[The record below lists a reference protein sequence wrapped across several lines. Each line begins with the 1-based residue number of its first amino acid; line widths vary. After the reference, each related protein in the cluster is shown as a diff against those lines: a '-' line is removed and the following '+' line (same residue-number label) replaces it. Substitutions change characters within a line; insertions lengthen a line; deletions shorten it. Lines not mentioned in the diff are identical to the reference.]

1 MLGEKVANESEMSTI
16 SQIIE
21 LGRVR
26 VSSTFTS
33 SSDLL
38 NAPRTQSKRTC
49 DIMRFY
55 HQLVMAAFTKG
66 NTRTGRTRGLLCAY
80 YLSRWVSFC
89 INKKAVCIIL
99 KSKDQRKMLEEN
111 LNDNNS
117 DGLSGQSKVLEGK
130 ALILVN
136 MSKFVVEIVGTAVLG
151 IFYLLMGDK

>member
-89 INKKAVCIIL
+89 INKKAVCRHTPICLVWYSGLLVHGFSEQNCREAHRLGKIAL
-99 KSKDQRKMLEEN
+99 KLLTESEDQNE
-111 LNDNNS
+111 
-117 DGLSGQSKVLEGK
+117 V
-130 ALILVN
+130 A
-136 MSKFVVEIVGTAVLG
+136 GT
-151 IFYLLMGDK
+151 